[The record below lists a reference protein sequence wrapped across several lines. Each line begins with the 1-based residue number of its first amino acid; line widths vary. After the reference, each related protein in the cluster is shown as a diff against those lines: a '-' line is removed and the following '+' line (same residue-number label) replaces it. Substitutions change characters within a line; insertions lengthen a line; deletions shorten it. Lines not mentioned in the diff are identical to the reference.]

1 MYNYPPKVSEKSI
14 WKTLLKLNSDPI
26 AIISQNFQELGNTYT
41 LSSFLVKKRFVF
53 SRDPELFDYVL
64 RKNQKNYEKSAIQ
77 THVLGKYLGK
87 GLLTNTGK
95 DWLKQRRLIQPNF
108 SNKNIE
114 LLHQTMVDEINAVIE
129 DQIKNETIDL
139 YKMTNTLTFNII
151 AKTLFGTSIDYNQ
164 ILRISGSIT
173 EIQKMFIKEVRK
185 PYLMWWYKVSGQLK
199 KHLQLSDEMRDVF
212 REIIL
217 KRQSETGDYNDI
229 LQNLLESR
237 YEDTGEP
244 MTMDQLIDEIIIL
257 FVAGH
262 ETSANALAFTLFLIE
277 NNDSEKQLLVKEI
290 NDLGEDFL
298 SLKTLFGNSKTMT
311 IIKESLRLYPPAW
324 IIDRVALEDDTFK
337 DFSWG
342 KGTIVEFLLYDMHRN
357 PVFWEQP
364 NSFLPERFN
373 ESDIKS
379 KPYFPF
385 GSGARHCIGEHFA
398 YMEMILF
405 LRLFYKKYHLELE
418 TKEMKT
424 IALITLRP
432 VELRGTIISNS
443 VGN

>member
-1 MYNYPPKVSEKSI
+1 M
-14 WKTLLKLNSDPI
+14 LKLNSDPI
-26 AIISQNFQELGNTYT
+26 AIISQNFRELGNTYT
-41 LSSFLVKKRFVF
+41 LLSFLVKKRFVF

-95 DWLKQRRLIQPNF
+95 NWLKQRRLIQPNF

-114 LLHQTMVDEINAVIE
+114 LLHQTMVDQINATIE
-129 DQIKNETIDL
+129 SEIKNETIDL
-139 YKMTNTLTFNII
+139 YKMTNSLTFNII
-151 AKTLFGTSIDYNQ
+151 AKTLFGNSIDSTQ
-164 ILRISGSIT
+164 ILRVSGSIT

-185 PYLMWWYKVSGQLK
+185 PFFMSWYRISGQLK
-199 KHLQLSDEMRDVF
+199 KHLQLSDNMREVF

-217 KRQSETGDYNDI
+217 KRQSERGEFNDI
-229 LQNLLESR
+229 LQNLLNSR
-237 YEDTGEP
+237 YEDSGEP
-244 MTMDQLIDEIIIL
+244 MVMEQLIDEIIIL
-257 FVAGH
+257 FVAGQ
-262 ETSANALAFTLFLIE
+262 ETSANALAYTLFLIE
-277 NNDSEKQLLVKEI
+277 NNDSEKQLLLKEI

-298 SLKTLFGNSKTMT
+298 SLKSLFGNSKTMT
-311 IIKESLRLYPPAW
+311 ILKESLRLYPPAW
-324 IIDRVALEDDTFK
+324 IIDRVALEDDSFK
-337 DFSWG
+337 DWSWE

-357 PVFWEQP
+357 PVYWERP
-364 NSFLPERFN
+364 NSFLPKRF
-373 ESDIKS
+373 EDEDLKS

-385 GSGARHCIGEHFA
+385 GSGARYCIGEHFA

-405 LRLFYKKYHLELE
+405 LRLFYKKYQLELE

-432 VELRGTIISNS
+432 VELRGKIVSNS
-443 VGN
+443 VGD

>member
-1 MYNYPPKVSEKSI
+1 MYNYPPKVSEKNI
-14 WKTLLKLNSDPI
+14 WKTLLKLNSGPI
-26 AIISQNFQELGNTYT
+26 AIISKNFHELGNTYS
-41 LSSFLVKKRFVF
+41 LHSFLVKKRFVF

-95 DWLKQRRLIQPNF
+95 NWLKQRRLVQPNF

-114 LLHQTMVDEINAVIE
+114 LLHQTMIDEINATIE
-129 DQIKNETIDL
+129 NQIKNETIDL
-139 YKMTNTLTFNII
+139 YKMTNSLTFNII
-151 AKTLFGTSIDYNQ
+151 AKTLFGNSIDYTQ
-164 ILRISGSIT
+164 ILKISDSIT

-185 PYLMWWYKVSGQLK
+185 PFLMSWYKVSGKLK
-199 KHLQLSDEMRDVF
+199 KHLQLSDEIREVF

-217 KRQSETGDYNDI
+217 KRQNETGEFNDI
-229 LQNLLESR
+229 LQNLLNSR
-237 YEDTGEP
+237 YEDSGQA
-244 MTMDQLIDEIIIL
+244 MAMDQLIDEIIIL

-277 NNDSEKQLLVKEI
+277 NNEKEKQLLLKEI
-290 NDLGEDFL
+290 NSLGEDFL

-324 IIDRVALEDDTFK
+324 IMDRVALEDDSFK
-337 DFSWG
+337 DFSWE

-357 PVFWEQP
+357 PVYWENP
-364 NSFLPERFN
+364 NSFLPERFEDEN
-373 ESDIKS
+373 VKN

-385 GSGARHCIGEHFA
+385 GNGARYCIGEHFA

-405 LRLFYKKYHLELE
+405 LRLFYKKNQLKLD
-418 TKEMKT
+418 TKEMET

-432 VELRGTIISNS
+432 VELKGKI
-443 VGN
+443 V

>member
-1 MYNYPPKVSEKSI
+1 VYNYPPKVSEKNI

-26 AIISQNFQELGNTYT
+26 AIISQNFRELGNTYT
-41 LSSFLVKKRFVF
+41 LNSFLVKKRFVF
-53 SRDPELFDYVL
+53 SRDPELFDHVM

-95 DWLKQRRLIQPNF
+95 NWLKQRRLIQPNF
-108 SNKNIE
+108 SSKNIE

-139 YKMTNTLTFNII
+139 YKMTNSLTFNII
-151 AKTLFGTSIDYNQ
+151 AKTLFGNSIDYNQ

-185 PYLMWWYKVSGQLK
+185 PFLMSWYKISGQLK
-199 KHLQLSDEMRDVF
+199 KHLQLSDEIRAVF

-217 KRQSETGDYNDI
+217 KRQSETGDFNDI
-229 LQNLLESR
+229 LQNLLQSR

-244 MTMDQLIDEIIIL
+244 MAMEQLIDEIIIL

-277 NNDSEKQLLVKEI
+277 NNESEKQLLVKEI
-290 NDLGEDFL
+290 NDLGDDFL

-311 IIKESLRLYPPAW
+311 IIKESLRLFPPAW
-324 IIDRVALEDDTFK
+324 IIDRVALEDDSFK
-337 DFSWG
+337 DFSWE

-357 PVFWEQP
+357 PVDWEES
-364 NSFLPERFN
+364 NSFLPERF
-373 ESDIKS
+373 EADDIKTKS
-379 KPYFPF
+379 YFPF
-385 GSGARHCIGEHFA
+385 GSGQRHCIGEHFA

-405 LRLFYKKYHLELE
+405 LRLFYKKYQLELE

-432 VELRGTIISNS
+432 VELRGKIVCNS

>member
-1 MYNYPPKVSEKSI
+1 MHNYPPKVSEKSI

-53 SRDPELFDYVL
+53 SRDPELFDFVL

-95 DWLKQRRLIQPNF
+95 NWLKQRRLIQPNF

-114 LLHQTMVDEINAVIE
+114 LLHQTMVDEINTVIE
-129 DQIKNETIDL
+129 SQIKNETIDL
-139 YKMTNTLTFNII
+139 FKMTNTLTFNII
-151 AKTLFGTSIDYNQ
+151 AKTLFGDSIDYNQ

-185 PYLMWWYKVSGQLK
+185 PFLMWWYKVSGQLK
-199 KHLQLSDEMRDVF
+199 KHLQLSDEMREVF

-217 KRQSETGDYNDI
+217 KRQSEKGDFNDI
-229 LQNLLESR
+229 LQNLLQSR

-277 NNDSEKQLLVKEI
+277 NNDQEKQLLFKEI
-290 NDLGEDFL
+290 NDLGDDYL
-298 SLKTLFGNSKTMT
+298 ALKSLFGNSKTMT

-324 IIDRVALEDDTFK
+324 IIDRVTLEDDTFK
-337 DFSWG
+337 DYSWE

-357 PVFWEQP
+357 PDYWEQP
-364 NSFLPERFN
+364 NAFIPERFK
-373 ESDIKS
+373 EEDIRS
-379 KPYFPF
+379 KPYYPF
-385 GSGARHCIGEHFA
+385 GNGARHCIGEHFA
-398 YMEMILF
+398 YLEMILF
-405 LRLFYKKYHLELE
+405 LRILYKKYQLELE

-432 VELRGTIISNS
+432 VELRGKIVPISLQ
-443 VGN
+443 